1 MWEKCLC
8 MRVSVFR
15 SRFFI
20 TDSFSNCVLVPI
32 HFLHL
37 YTLPC
42 NNYSTVLGVPSQSSA
57 SRSIENRECVSYIR
71 MRECEN
77 WVKLCGFV
85 KKNKYKMSS
94 REIALQLLGVN
105 DMSLN
110 CNFYRGKK
118 LENCEILI
126 VKFSTEFGVVSNSDR
141 RLCSSASFPN
151 KMLSPAEE
159 KIRVLRM

>member
-1 MWEKCLC
+1 
-8 MRVSVFR
+8 
-15 SRFFI
+15 
-20 TDSFSNCVLVPI
+20 
-32 HFLHL
+32 
-37 YTLPC
+37 
-42 NNYSTVLGVPSQSSA
+42 
-57 SRSIENRECVSYIR
+57 
-71 MRECEN
+71 
-77 WVKLCGFV
+77 
-85 KKNKYKMSS
+85 MSS